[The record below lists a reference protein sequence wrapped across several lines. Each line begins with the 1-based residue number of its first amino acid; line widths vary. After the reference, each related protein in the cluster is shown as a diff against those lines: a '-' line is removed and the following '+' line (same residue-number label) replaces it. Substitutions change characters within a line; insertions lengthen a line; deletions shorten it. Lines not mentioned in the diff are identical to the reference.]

1 MIIIYMGVPYYFL
14 HIIKK
19 YPNII
24 KKIQNLNI
32 HNLYL
37 DSNSIIYDVYNSL
50 NSNDYESLELY
61 INDIYKKVC
70 KRIDELIIE
79 LKPKNKI
86 YITFDGVAPVAKLK
100 HQRTRR
106 FKSNFT
112 KELYKMQDFE
122 EYKNTILKSGNFE
135 WSTINITPG
144 TEFMNNLD
152 VFINDYYKNNSK
164 IMISGSNE
172 IGEGEHKIFS
182 YIRNNKPYHK
192 NTSTVVYGLD
202 SDLIMLSL
210 NHLYCNKQ
218 IFLYRETLE
227 FINNINKE
235 LNPNENY
242 VLNIKY
248 LCKLIIDEMTN
259 YVSYMNINSYNLLTD
274 YILICFLIGNDFVYH
289 NPSLNI
295 RNNGIMKMLNIYKE
309 VCNGNYTLTENGVIN
324 WKHFKN
330 FMKML
335 ALQEQDN
342 LKEEYEIKNNL
353 QKNLEYKIKKME
365 KNNEPKKDIFDF
377 KLNNLPSL
385 ERNIEH
391 YINVYEPGWEY
402 RYYLKL
408 FDVNINEVRLR
419 EICINYLESLEWTFK
434 YYQSDCLDYRW
445 SYKYNYA
452 PLFNDVI
459 KFIPEMQ
466 TDFINLNPE
475 HPISNKVQLAYV
487 LPKNYLYLLGNNIEK
502 KLIDKYN
509 KYYNENKEIL
519 WSWNKYFWQSNVI
532 YPYLNIDELEKTIL
546 NIELN

>member
-1 MIIIYMGVPYYFL
+1 MGVPYYFL

-24 KKIQNLNI
+24 KKTQNLNI
-32 HNLYL
+32 QNLYL
-37 DSNSIIYDVYNSL
+37 DSNSIIYDVYNSI
-50 NSNDYESLELY
+50 NSNDYETLELF
-61 INDIYKKVC
+61 INDIYEKVC
-70 KRIDELIIE
+70 KKIDDLIKELN
-79 LKPKNKI
+79 PKNKI

-122 EYKNTILKSGNFE
+122 EYKNNILKTGNFE

-152 VFINDYYKNNSK
+152 IFITNYYKQNSK
-164 IMISGSNE
+164 VMISGSNNV
-172 IGEGEHKIFS
+172 GEGEHKIFS
-182 YIRNNKPYHK
+182 YIRNNKQYHK
-192 NTSTVVYGLD
+192 NTTTVVYGLD

-227 FINNINKE
+227 FIRNINKE

-248 LCKLIIDEMTN
+248 LFKLIIDEMTN

-295 RNNGIMKMLNIYKE
+295 RNNGIMKMLNIYKDI
-309 VCNGNYTLTENGVIN
+309 CNGNYTLTENGVIN

-330 FMKML
+330 FMNRL
-335 ALQEQDN
+335 ALQERDN

-353 QKNLEYKIKKME
+353 QKKIEYKIKKME
-365 KNNEPKKDIFDF
+365 RSGVSKKEIFDF
-377 KLNNLPSL
+377 KLDNLPGL

-391 YINVYEPGWEY
+391 YINVYETGWEY

-408 FDVNINEVRLR
+408 FDVNINEERLR
-419 EICINYLESLEWTFK
+419 EICVNYIESLEWTFK
-434 YYQSDCLDYRW
+434 YYQNDCLDYRW

-452 PLFNDVI
+452 PLFSDVI
-459 KFIPEMQ
+459 KYIPEMQ

-475 HPISNKVQLAYV
+475 RPISNKVQLAYV
-487 LPKNYLYLLGNNIEK
+487 LPKNYLYLLGTNIEK
-502 KLIDKYN
+502 TLIN
-509 KYYNENKEIL
+509 KYTEYYDENKEIL

-532 YPYLNIDELEKTIL
+532 YPYLNIDELEKIIL

>member
-1 MIIIYMGVPYYFL
+1 MGVPYYFL

-24 KKIQNLNI
+24 KKTQNLNI
-32 HNLYL
+32 QNLYL
-37 DSNSIIYDVYNSL
+37 DSNSIIYDVYNSI
-50 NSNDYESLELY
+50 NSNDYETLELF
-61 INDIYKKVC
+61 INDIYEKVC
-70 KRIDELIIE
+70 KKIDDLIKELN
-79 LKPKNKI
+79 PKNKI

-122 EYKNTILKSGNFE
+122 EYKNNILKTGNFE

-152 VFINDYYKNNSK
+152 IFITNYYKQNSK
-164 IMISGSNE
+164 VMISCSNNV
-172 IGEGEHKIFS
+172 GEGEHKIFS
-182 YIRNNKPYHK
+182 YIRNNKQYHK
-192 NTSTVVYGLD
+192 NTTTVVYGLD

-227 FINNINKE
+227 FITNINKE

-248 LCKLIIDEMTN
+248 LFKLIIDEMTN

-295 RNNGIMKMLNIYKE
+295 RNNGIMKMLNIYKDI
-309 VCNGNYTLTENGVIN
+309 CNGNYTLTENGVIN

-330 FMKML
+330 FMKQL
-335 ALQEQDN
+335 ALQERDN

-353 QKNLEYKIKKME
+353 QKKIEYKIKKME
-365 KNNEPKKDIFDF
+365 RSGVSKKEIFDF
-377 KLNNLPSL
+377 KLDNLPGL

-391 YINVYEPGWEY
+391 YINVYETGWEY

-408 FDVNINEVRLR
+408 FDVNINEERLR
-419 EICINYLESLEWTFK
+419 EICVNYIESLEWTFK
-434 YYQSDCLDYRW
+434 YYQNDCLDYRW

-452 PLFNDVI
+452 PLFSDVI
-459 KFIPEMQ
+459 KYIPEMQ

-475 HPISNKVQLAYV
+475 RPINNKVQLAYV
-487 LPKNYLYLLGNNIEK
+487 LPKNYLYLLGTNIEK
-502 KLIDKYN
+502 TLIN
-509 KYYNENKEIL
+509 KYTEYYDENKEIL

>member
-1 MIIIYMGVPYYFL
+1 MM
-14 HIIKK
+14 
-19 YPNII
+19 
-24 KKIQNLNI
+24 
-32 HNLYL
+32 
-37 DSNSIIYDVYNSL
+37 
-50 NSNDYESLELY
+50 Y
-61 INDIYKKVC
+61 IKVC

-172 IGEGEHKIFS
+172 VGEGEHKIFS

-365 KNNEPKKDIFDF
+365 RNNEPKKEIFDF

>member
-1 MIIIYMGVPYYFL
+1 MGVPYYFL

-24 KKIQNLNI
+24 KKTQNLNI
-32 HNLYL
+32 QNLYL
-37 DSNSIIYDVYNSL
+37 DSNSIIYDVYNSI
-50 NSNDYESLELY
+50 NSNDYETLELF
-61 INDIYKKVC
+61 INDIYEKVC
-70 KRIDELIIE
+70 KKIDDLIKELN
-79 LKPKNKI
+79 PKNKI

-122 EYKNTILKSGNFE
+122 EYKNNILKTGNFE

-152 VFINDYYKNNSK
+152 IFITNYYKQNSK
-164 IMISGSNE
+164 VMISGSNNV
-172 IGEGEHKIFS
+172 GEGEHKIFS
-182 YIRNNKPYHK
+182 YIRNNKQYHK
-192 NTSTVVYGLD
+192 NTITVVYGLD

-227 FINNINKE
+227 FITNINKE

-248 LCKLIIDEMTN
+248 LFKLIIDEMTN

-295 RNNGIMKMLNIYKE
+295 RNNGIMKMLNIYKDI
-309 VCNGNYTLTENGVIN
+309 CNGNYTLTENGVIN

-330 FMKML
+330 FMKQL
-335 ALQEQDN
+335 ALQEHDN

-353 QKNLEYKIKKME
+353 QKKIEYKIKKME
-365 KNNEPKKDIFDF
+365 RSGVSKKEIFDF
-377 KLNNLPSL
+377 KLDNLPGL

-391 YINVYEPGWEY
+391 YINVYETGWEY

-408 FDVNINEVRLR
+408 FDVNINEERLR
-419 EICINYLESLEWTFK
+419 EICVNYIESLEWTFK
-434 YYQSDCLDYRW
+434 YYQNDCLDYRW

-452 PLFNDVI
+452 PLFSDVI
-459 KFIPEMQ
+459 KYIPEMQ

-475 HPISNKVQLAYV
+475 RPISNKVQLAYV
-487 LPKNYLYLLGNNIEK
+487 LPKNYLYLLGTNIEK
-502 KLIDKYN
+502 TLIN
-509 KYYNENKEIL
+509 KYTEYYDENKEIL

-532 YPYLNIDELEKTIL
+532 YPYLNIDELEKIIL

>member
-1 MIIIYMGVPYYFL
+1 MGVPYYFL

-24 KKIQNLNI
+24 KKTQNLNI
-32 HNLYL
+32 QNLYL
-37 DSNSIIYDVYNSL
+37 DSNSIIYDVYNSI
-50 NSNDYESLELY
+50 NSNDYETLELF
-61 INDIYKKVC
+61 INDIYEKVC
-70 KRIDELIIE
+70 KKIDDLIKELN
-79 LKPKNKI
+79 PKNKI

-122 EYKNTILKSGNFE
+122 EYKNNILKTGNFE

-152 VFINDYYKNNSK
+152 IFITNYYKQNSK
-164 IMISGSNE
+164 VMISGSNNV
-172 IGEGEHKIFS
+172 GEGEHKIFS
-182 YIRNNKPYHK
+182 YIRNNKQYHK
-192 NTSTVVYGLD
+192 NTITVVYGLD

-227 FINNINKE
+227 FIRNINKE

-248 LCKLIIDEMTN
+248 LFKLIIDEMTN

-295 RNNGIMKMLNIYKE
+295 RNNGIMKMLNIYKDI
-309 VCNGNYTLTENGVIN
+309 CNGNYTLTENGVIN

-330 FMKML
+330 FMNRL
-335 ALQEQDN
+335 ALQERDN

-353 QKNLEYKIKKME
+353 QKKIEYKIKKME
-365 KNNEPKKDIFDF
+365 RSGVSKKEIFDF
-377 KLNNLPSL
+377 KLDNLPGL

-391 YINVYEPGWEY
+391 YINVYETGWEY

-408 FDVNINEVRLR
+408 FDVNINEERLR
-419 EICINYLESLEWTFK
+419 EICVNYIESLEWTFK
-434 YYQSDCLDYRW
+434 YYQNDCLDYRW

-452 PLFNDVI
+452 PLFSDVI
-459 KFIPEMQ
+459 KYIPEMQ

-475 HPISNKVQLAYV
+475 RPISNKVQLAYV
-487 LPKNYLYLLGNNIEK
+487 LPKNYLYLLGTNIEK
-502 KLIDKYN
+502 TLIN
-509 KYYNENKEIL
+509 KYTEYYDENKEIL

-532 YPYLNIDELEKTIL
+532 YPYLNIDELEKIIL

>member
-1 MIIIYMGVPYYFL
+1 MGVPYYFL

>member
-1 MIIIYMGVPYYFL
+1 MGVPYYFL

-24 KKIQNLNI
+24 KKTQNLNI
-32 HNLYL
+32 QNLYL
-37 DSNSIIYDVYNSL
+37 DSNSIIYDVYNSI
-50 NSNDYESLELY
+50 NSNDYETLELF
-61 INDIYKKVC
+61 INDIYEKVC
-70 KRIDELIIE
+70 KKIDDLIKELN
-79 LKPKNKI
+79 PKNKI

-122 EYKNTILKSGNFE
+122 EYKNNILKTGNFE

-152 VFINDYYKNNSK
+152 IFITNYYKQNSK
-164 IMISGSNE
+164 VMISGSNNV
-172 IGEGEHKIFS
+172 GEGEHKIFS
-182 YIRNNKPYHK
+182 YIRNNKQYHK
-192 NTSTVVYGLD
+192 NTTTVVYGLD

-227 FINNINKE
+227 FIRNINKE

-248 LCKLIIDEMTN
+248 LFKLIIDEMTN

-295 RNNGIMKMLNIYKE
+295 RNNGIMKMLNIYKDI
-309 VCNGNYTLTENGVIN
+309 CNGNYTLTENGVIN

-330 FMKML
+330 FMKQL
-335 ALQEQDN
+335 ALQEHDN

-353 QKNLEYKIKKME
+353 QKKIEYKIKKME
-365 KNNEPKKDIFDF
+365 RSGVSKKEIFDF
-377 KLNNLPSL
+377 KLDNLPGL

-391 YINVYEPGWEY
+391 YINVYETGWEY

-408 FDVNINEVRLR
+408 FDVNINEERLR
-419 EICINYLESLEWTFK
+419 EICVNYIESLEWTFK
-434 YYQSDCLDYRW
+434 YYQDDCLDYRW

-452 PLFNDVI
+452 PLFSDVI
-459 KFIPEMQ
+459 KYIPEMQ

-475 HPISNKVQLAYV
+475 RPISNKVQLAYV
-487 LPKNYLYLLGNNIEK
+487 LPKNYLYLLGTNIEK
-502 KLIDKYN
+502 TLIN
-509 KYYNENKEIL
+509 KYTEYYDENKEIL

-532 YPYLNIDELEKTIL
+532 YPYLNIDELEKIIL

>member
-1 MIIIYMGVPYYFL
+1 MGVPYYFL

-24 KKIQNLNI
+24 KKTQNLNI
-32 HNLYL
+32 QNLYL
-37 DSNSIIYDVYNSL
+37 DSNSIIYDVYNSI
-50 NSNDYESLELY
+50 NSNDYETLELF
-61 INDIYKKVC
+61 INDIYEKVC
-70 KRIDELIIE
+70 KKIDDLIKELN
-79 LKPKNKI
+79 PKNKI

-122 EYKNTILKSGNFE
+122 EYKNNILKTGNFE

-152 VFINDYYKNNSK
+152 IFITNYYKQNSK
-164 IMISGSNE
+164 VMISGSNNV
-172 IGEGEHKIFS
+172 GEGEHKIFS
-182 YIRNNKPYHK
+182 YIRNNKQYHK
-192 NTSTVVYGLD
+192 NTTTVVYGLD

-227 FINNINKE
+227 FITNINKE

-248 LCKLIIDEMTN
+248 LFKLIIDEMTN

-295 RNNGIMKMLNIYKE
+295 RNNGIMKMLNIYKDI
-309 VCNGNYTLTENGVIN
+309 CNGNYTLTENGVIN

-330 FMKML
+330 FMNRL
-335 ALQEQDN
+335 ALQERDN

-353 QKNLEYKIKKME
+353 QKKIEYKIKKME
-365 KNNEPKKDIFDF
+365 RSGVSKKEIFDF
-377 KLNNLPSL
+377 KLDNLPGL

-391 YINVYEPGWEY
+391 YINVYETGWEY

-408 FDVNINEVRLR
+408 FDVNINEERLR
-419 EICINYLESLEWTFK
+419 EICVNYIESLEWTFK
-434 YYQSDCLDYRW
+434 YYQNDCLDYRW

-452 PLFNDVI
+452 PLFSDVI

-475 HPISNKVQLAYV
+475 RPISNKVQLAYV
-487 LPKNYLYLLGNNIEK
+487 LPKNYLYLLGTNIEK
-502 KLIDKYN
+502 TLIN
-509 KYYNENKEIL
+509 KYTEYYDENKEIL

-532 YPYLNIDELEKTIL
+532 YPYLNIDELEKIIL

>member
-1 MIIIYMGVPYYFL
+1 MGVPYYFL

-24 KKIQNLNI
+24 KKTQNLNI
-32 HNLYL
+32 QNLYL
-37 DSNSIIYDVYNSL
+37 DSNSIIYDVYNSI
-50 NSNDYESLELY
+50 NSNDYETLELF
-61 INDIYKKVC
+61 INDIYEKVC
-70 KRIDELIIE
+70 KKIDDLIKELN
-79 LKPKNKI
+79 PKNKI

-122 EYKNTILKSGNFE
+122 EYKNNILKTGNFE

-152 VFINDYYKNNSK
+152 IFITNYYKQNSK
-164 IMISGSNE
+164 VMISGSNNV
-172 IGEGEHKIFS
+172 GEGEHKIFS
-182 YIRNNKPYHK
+182 YIRNNKQYHK
-192 NTSTVVYGLD
+192 NTITVVYGLD

-227 FINNINKE
+227 FITNINKE

-248 LCKLIIDEMTN
+248 LFKLIIDEMTN

-295 RNNGIMKMLNIYKE
+295 RNNGIMKMLNIYKDI
-309 VCNGNYTLTENGVIN
+309 CNGNYTLTENGVIN

-330 FMKML
+330 FMNRL
-335 ALQEQDN
+335 ALQERDN

-353 QKNLEYKIKKME
+353 QKKIEYKIKKME
-365 KNNEPKKDIFDF
+365 RSGVSKKEIFDF
-377 KLNNLPSL
+377 KLDNLPGL

-391 YINVYEPGWEY
+391 YINVYETGWEY

-408 FDVNINEVRLR
+408 FDVNINEERLR
-419 EICINYLESLEWTFK
+419 EICVNYIESLEWTFK
-434 YYQSDCLDYRW
+434 YYQNDCLDYRW

-452 PLFNDVI
+452 PLFSDVI
-459 KFIPEMQ
+459 KYIPEMQ

-475 HPISNKVQLAYV
+475 RPISNKVQLAYV
-487 LPKNYLYLLGNNIEK
+487 LPKNYLYLLGTNIEK
-502 KLIDKYN
+502 TLIN
-509 KYYNENKEIL
+509 KYTEYYDENKEIL

-532 YPYLNIDELEKTIL
+532 YPYLNIDELEKIIL

>member
-1 MIIIYMGVPYYFL
+1 MGVPYYFL

-24 KKIQNLNI
+24 KKTQNLNI
-32 HNLYL
+32 QNLYL
-37 DSNSIIYDVYNSL
+37 DSNSIIYDVYNSI
-50 NSNDYESLELY
+50 NSNDYETLELF
-61 INDIYKKVC
+61 INDIYEKVC
-70 KRIDELIIE
+70 KKIDDLIKELN
-79 LKPKNKI
+79 PKNKI

-122 EYKNTILKSGNFE
+122 EYKNNILKTGNFE

-152 VFINDYYKNNSK
+152 IFITNYYKQNSK
-164 IMISGSNE
+164 VMISGSNNV
-172 IGEGEHKIFS
+172 GEGEHKIFS
-182 YIRNNKPYHK
+182 YIRNNKQYHK
-192 NTSTVVYGLD
+192 NTTTVVYGLD

-227 FINNINKE
+227 FITNINKE

-248 LCKLIIDEMTN
+248 LFKLIIDEMTN

-295 RNNGIMKMLNIYKE
+295 RNNGIMKMLNIYKDI
-309 VCNGNYTLTENGVIN
+309 CNGNYTLTENGVIN

-330 FMKML
+330 FMKQL
-335 ALQEQDN
+335 ALQELDN

-353 QKNLEYKIKKME
+353 QKKIEYKIKKME
-365 KNNEPKKDIFDF
+365 RSGVSKKEIFDF
-377 KLNNLPSL
+377 KLDNLPGL

-391 YINVYEPGWEY
+391 YINVYETGWEY

-408 FDVNINEVRLR
+408 FDVNINEERLR
-419 EICINYLESLEWTFK
+419 EICVNYIESLEWTFK
-434 YYQSDCLDYRW
+434 YYQNDCLDYRW

-452 PLFNDVI
+452 PLFSDVI
-459 KFIPEMQ
+459 KYIPEMQ

-475 HPISNKVQLAYV
+475 RPISNKVQLAYV
-487 LPKNYLYLLGNNIEK
+487 LPKNYLYLLGTNIEK
-502 KLIDKYN
+502 TLIN
-509 KYYNENKEIL
+509 KYTEYYDENKEIL

-532 YPYLNIDELEKTIL
+532 YPYLNIDELEKIIL